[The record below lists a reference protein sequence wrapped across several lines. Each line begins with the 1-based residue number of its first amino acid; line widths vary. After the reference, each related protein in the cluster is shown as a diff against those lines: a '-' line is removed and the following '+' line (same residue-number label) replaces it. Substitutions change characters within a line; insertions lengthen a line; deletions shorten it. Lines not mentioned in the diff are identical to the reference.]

1 MRLQE
6 IASLFTIKRTEGNL
20 ETEITGL
27 QMDSRKI
34 VKGNLFICVPEIKG
48 FLKDRHL
55 FAKDAVKNGA
65 AALIVEKDVEDVDV
79 KIPKIFVK
87 DARHAL
93 AIIASHFYNYPSH
106 EMKLIGITGTNGK
119 TTTSYIIDKI
129 LSDYNYTTGL
139 MGNNGTKINGK
150 VVPSDINTQEPPV
163 LQHNLR
169 RMRDCDTDYC
179 VMEVTSQGLDMNR
192 VLGCNFRT
200 AIFTNLT
207 QDHIDYHGTFE
218 DYRNTKGLL
227 FTRLG
232 NTFNPNEKKYAILN
246 ANDPSYHYFRKIASS
261 EVITYGINNDAD
273 ISATNINMTSKGIH
287 FHLATFKGEVDI
299 NLQLVG
305 LFNVYNVLAA
315 IAATLVEGIPLQS
328 IKKSLSQLKS
338 IDGRMEVIDEGQ
350 DYVVLVDYAHTPDA
364 LENVLTSIKDFAT
377 GRVITVF
384 GCGGDRDTLKRPIMG
399 NIASKY
405 SDIVI
410 ITSDNPRSED
420 PHNIM
425 TDINQGIIES
435 PSLQYDNIVNREEAI
450 NQAIKIAAKND
461 VVLIA
466 GKGHEKYQILKDK
479 TIQLDDKDIARKA
492 IIGKESKRT

>member
-65 AALIVEKDVEDVDV
+65 AALIVEKDVDVN
-79 KIPKIFVK
+79 IPKIFVK

-129 LSDYNYTTGL
+129 LSDYSFTTGL

-150 VVPSDINTQEPPV
+150 VVPSDINTQEAPV

-207 QDHIDYHGTFE
+207 QDHLDYHGTFE

-246 ANDPSYHYFRKIASS
+246 ADDPSYHYFRKIASS

-287 FHLATFKGEVDI
+287 FQLATFKGEVDI

-338 IDGRMEVIDEGQ
+338 IDGRMEIIDEGQ

-399 NIASKY
+399 HIASKY

-425 TDINQGIIES
+425 NDINQGIIES
-435 PSLQYDNIVNREEAI
+435 LSLQYDNIVKREEAI
-450 NQAIKIAAKND
+450 NQAIKVASKND

-479 TIQLDDKDIARKA
+479 TIQFDDKDIARKA
-492 IIGKESKRT
+492 IIRKESKRT